1 MRRTQLTIAGFEDWE
16 KGQEPRNAGSFQKL
30 EKEKKEL
37 FPQSLQKKNSALP
50 APRIEPR
57 ETYLRSLTSKTTG

>member
-1 MRRTQLTIAGFEDWE
+1 MRQTQLTIAGFEDGE

-37 FPQSLQKKNSALP
+37 FPQSLQKKMQP
-50 APRIEPR
+50 AS
-57 ETYLRSLTSKTTG
+57 T